1 MARLSNYLLTFVG
14 AFAFSQGTHAY
25 DYLSPARASSD
36 ALMHW
41 YNQGTGV
48 FNGTGW
54 WNSAECITALADM
67 QGLDPTHNFNDTLR
81 NTFEI
86 NKNVWTT
93 KSDFYDDEG
102 WWALAWIKAY
112 DLTHDQKYLGAAE
125 QLFDDMSKGWTTN
138 CNGGI
143 WWDKD
148 KTYVN
153 AIANELFLSVA
164 AHLASR
170 TWDIKYLNWAIKE
183 WQWFEQSGMISKN
196 NTINDGLDG
205 ACKNNGYTVW
215 SYNQGVILGAL
226 VELSKASFDDSYI
239 VTARDIAWAAI
250 ETLTDSHGVLHDS
263 CEKGCGGDVSQ
274 FKGIFTRNVAQV
286 YTATSDPGLKKF
298 LETNAQ
304 SIWKNDR
311 DSQNRL
317 GLSWSGPYDTADA
330 STQSSALMGLI
341 AAASVQGS

>member
-1 MARLSNYLLTFVG
+1 MVRLSNHLLSLLGTIV
-14 AFAFSQGTHAY
+14 FSQGIQAY
-25 DYLSPARASSD
+25 DYLSHARSSSD

-41 YNQGTGV
+41 YSQDTGV

-54 WNSAECITALADM
+54 WNSAECITALADI
-67 QGLDPTHNFNDTLR
+67 QGIDPKSNFDDVLQ

-86 NKNVWTT
+86 NKNIWTT

-102 WWALAWIKAY
+102 WWALTWIKAY
-112 DLTHDQKYLGAAE
+112 DLTRNQTYLKAAE
-125 QLFDDMSKGWTTN
+125 QLFDDMAKGWTTK

-164 AHLASR
+164 AHLARR
-170 TWDIKYLNWAIKE
+170 TWDIKYLNWAVKE
-183 WQWFEQSGMISKN
+183 WQWFEQSGMINKN

-205 ACKNNGYTVW
+205 SCSNNGYTVW

-226 VELSKASFDDSYI
+226 VELSKASFDSSYI
-239 VTARDIAWAAI
+239 HIAKDIAWAAI
-250 ETLTDSHGVLHDS
+250 HELTDSKGVLHET

-274 FKGIFTRNVAQV
+274 FKGIFNRNVALL
-286 YTATSDPGLKKF
+286 YTATSDPGLKQF
-298 LETNAQ
+298 LEVNAQ

-317 GLSWSGPYDTADA
+317 GLKWSGPYDKADA
-330 STQSSALMGLI
+330 STHSSALMALI
-341 AAASVQGS
+341 AAASVQNI

>member
-1 MARLSNYLLTFVG
+1 MVRLSNYFLPLFGT
-14 AFAFSQGTHAY
+14 ALFSQGTHAY
-25 DYLSPARASSD
+25 DYLSHAKSGSD

-41 YNQGTGV
+41 YNQDTGV

-54 WNSAECITALADM
+54 WNSAECLTALAEM
-67 QGLDPTHNFNDTLR
+67 QAVDPKSDFLDTLH

-86 NKNVWTT
+86 NKDVMTT

-102 WWALAWIKAY
+102 WWALLWIKAY
-112 DLTHDQKYLGAAE
+112 DLTHNQLYLDAAE
-125 QLFDDMSKGWTTN
+125 QLFDDMAKGWTTK

-164 AHLASR
+164 AHLARR
-170 TWDIKYLNWAIKE
+170 TWDIKYLNWAVKE
-183 WQWFEQSGMISKN
+183 WKWFEQSGMIN
-196 NTINDGLDG
+196 ENRTINDGLDG
-205 ACKNNGYTVW
+205 SCKNNGYTVW
-215 SYNQGVILGAL
+215 SYNQGVILGGL

-239 VTARDIAWAAI
+239 HTAKDIAYAAI
-250 ETLTDSHGVLHDS
+250 YQLTDSNGILHET

-274 FKGIFTRNVAQV
+274 FKGIFMQQISQL
-286 YTATSDPGLKKF
+286 YTATSDHGLKQF
-298 LETNAQ
+298 LEINAQ

-317 GLSWSGPYDTADA
+317 GLKWSGPFDKADA
-330 STQSSALMGLI
+330 STHSSALMGLI
-341 AAASVQGS
+341 AAASVQGV

>member
-1 MARLSNYLLTFVG
+1 MAPLSKYLLPLLGSFVL
-14 AFAFSQGTHAY
+14 SQAVPAY
-25 DYLSPARASSD
+25 DYLSHARSSSD

-67 QGLDPTHNFNDTLR
+67 QGLDSTSNYLETLQ

-86 NKNVWTT
+86 NKNVMTT

-112 DLTHDQKYLGAAE
+112 DLTKDQKYLNVAE
-125 QLFDDMSKGWTTN
+125 QLFDDMAKAWSTN

-148 KTYVN
+148 HTYVN
-153 AIANELFLSVA
+153 SIANELFLSVA

-170 TWDIKYLNWAIKE
+170 TWDIKYLNWAVKE
-183 WQWFEQSGMISKN
+183 WQWFEKSGMITKN

-205 ACKNNGYTVW
+205 SCKNNGFTVW

-226 VELSKASFDDSYI
+226 VELSKASFDDSCL

-250 ETLTDSHGVLHDS
+250 ETLTDSNGVLHDS

-274 FKGIFTRNVAQV
+274 FKGIFNRNLAQL
-286 YTATSDPGLKKF
+286 YTATSDPGFKNF

-317 GLSWSGPYDTADA
+317 GLKWSGPYSKADA
-330 STQSSALMGLI
+330 STHSSALMALI
-341 AAASVQGS
+341 AAASVQSS